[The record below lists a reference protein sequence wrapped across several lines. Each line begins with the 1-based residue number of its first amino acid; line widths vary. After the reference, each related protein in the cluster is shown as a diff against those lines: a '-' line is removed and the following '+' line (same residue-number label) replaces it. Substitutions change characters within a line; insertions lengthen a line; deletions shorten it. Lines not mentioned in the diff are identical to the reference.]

1 MSGSS
6 TDSESLSCG
15 EEEMASTMMS
25 ITEAIPESKNQKEGA
40 GGEKKVADVQVPRL
54 VEKNGDAKLGE
65 DEYGAK
71 VTESK
76 RSVSRTQEETKHQEQ
91 KVTVSKSNEEES
103 GEEESGGEKN
113 QVLTLREQ
121 MRILRKEQCRLLIE
135 KEKQVDLQEK
145 KGADGG
151 KLAEAK
157 AKLERAKSNREQ
169 LGLHY
174 HRKEAAAAAEGV
186 TLEVYKKLKDEYFG
200 FVRQAGELDLQ
211 LKEMEEDLKSAHNS
225 LGRMER
231 ELWAAEDK
239 NCPRRKAANP
249 WQVGVPYGS
258 GRSGR

>member
-25 ITEAIPESKNQKEGA
+25 ITDAIPESKNQK
-40 GGEKKVADVQVPRL
+40 EKKVADVQVPRL
-54 VEKNGDAKLGE
+54 VEKNGGAKLGE
-65 DEYGAK
+65 DDSGAK
-71 VTESK
+71 LTESK
-76 RSVSRTQEETKHQEQ
+76 RSVSRTQEEKKHQE
-91 KVTVSKSNEEES
+91 KVTASKSNEEES
-103 GEEESGGEKN
+103 GGEERGGVKS

>member
-25 ITEAIPESKNQKEGA
+25 ITDAIPESKNQREGA
-40 GGEKKVADVQVPRL
+40 GGEKKVADVKVPRL